1 MFDRIRRLFSGK
13 SSPVG
18 TPPPTSP
25 VAPARQPVNRSSES
39 QTKPSP
45 DVSSKP
51 VADKSAAAKPVQ
63 EKAEPPSVA
72 ELKTRSPE
80 SVCGID
86 PKTMD
91 REQIRK
97 RLAEL
102 YRRHNQAASSLN
114 EDLRNEA
121 EFMLD
126 AIVTCRNKYVG

>member
-13 SSPVG
+13 ASPVG
-18 TPPPTSP
+18 TPPPTTP
-25 VAPARQPVNRSSES
+25 VAPARPPANRPSES
-39 QTKPSP
+39 QTKPTP

-51 VADKSAAAKPVQ
+51 VADKSAAAKPVL

-114 EDLRNEA
+114 EELRNEA